1 MNFGSHIS
9 ETFFIRKLFQSAR
22 LYILGIVRKLA
33 SKCAWQIIRFWYH
46 SYERMLVEL
55 ELSIE
60 NMDFKVDG
68 SSIYTTIERIK
79 LNLFNILMILNKWI
93 IRWFTFDVTT
103 RSLTTQSPFLSIIII
118 RLSGHAQTFHDSSFS
133 VMSFPHYISTID
145 LTLFLQLL
153 DEISST
159 NVVYLGLQQQQPP
172 QSKCF
177 SITRV
182 SQPNW
187 SHPLTA
193 SPSPSTDCYFK

>member
-133 VMSFPHYISTID
+133 GMSFSPLYLYNWLNFVFAIAGWDQLDQCCLFKATTATTPTIKMFFYD
-145 LTLFLQLL
+145 KSNPTKLITPTNCFPFPLHRLLF
-153 DEISST
+153 
-159 NVVYLGLQQQQPP
+159 
-172 QSKCF
+172 
-177 SITRV
+177 
-182 SQPNW
+182 
-187 SHPLTA
+187 
-193 SPSPSTDCYFK
+193 